1 LIEKILIGIYDNFLI
16 ILLSTFIIFK
26 YILKLGTNKALIT
39 IIFLLALYF
48 TIPFYFLFM
57 FSNNDIIVYLN
68 LNFNIIATILF
79 FILPILCILFA
90 VIIFKWKKIN
100 IFKFIII
107 VPIIY
112 ILALALMYFLQLMS
126 QK

>member
-48 TIPFYFLFM
+48 TLQFYFLFM

>member
-1 LIEKILIGIYDNFLI
+1 MIEKILIGIYDNFLI

-26 YILKLGTNKALIT
+26 YILKLDTNKALIT
-39 IIFLLALYF
+39 IIFLLSLYF
-48 TIPFYFLFM
+48 TLPFYFLFM

-68 LNFNIIATILF
+68 LNFNILSTILF

-112 ILALALMYFLQLMS
+112 ILLLALMYFYN
-126 QK
+126 